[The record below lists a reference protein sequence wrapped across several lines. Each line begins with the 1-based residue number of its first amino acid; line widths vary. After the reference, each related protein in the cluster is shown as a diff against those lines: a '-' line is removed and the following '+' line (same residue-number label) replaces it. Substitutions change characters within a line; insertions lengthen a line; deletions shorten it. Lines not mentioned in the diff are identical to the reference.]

1 MFVSSKFSSIFYM
14 LPKKWGGDS
23 MFIHFLICKF
33 KKIVFCEKKLR
44 GGGSPHSLHPDATC
58 LLKRVD
64 LKIGCF
70 FKKENA
76 ANKCIL
82 TDRRS
87 EDKRQKFLNETA
99 FSWMI

>member
-14 LPKKWGGDS
+14 LPKKWGGGTP
-23 MFIHFLICKF
+23 C
-33 KKIVFCEKKLR
+33 
-44 GGGSPHSLHPDATC
+44 
-58 LLKRVD
+58 KRVD